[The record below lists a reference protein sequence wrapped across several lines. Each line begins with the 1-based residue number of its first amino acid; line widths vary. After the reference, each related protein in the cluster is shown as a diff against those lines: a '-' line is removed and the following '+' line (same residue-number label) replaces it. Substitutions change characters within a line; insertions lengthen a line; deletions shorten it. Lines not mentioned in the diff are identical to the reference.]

1 MVTTKVKASIVAAIA
16 ILAVVI
22 VAFIPIGESSATVS
36 NVSNQTTTGV
46 GEFNIYFNIN
56 SNISTADTEIPGID
70 GLSEIS
76 NQWVGFKGDG
86 SDGYIAMKSVL
97 SDLGFTSASY
107 SFDANFA
114 TSSSGYVTN
123 NVNYGSFTKL
133 MDLTSDGTNSWY
145 MYVYQTVTE
154 NNITTSTWNLTTTA
168 LGLYQPF
175 NDWVD
180 GYKTANI
187 ALYYGPNS
195 TVTVPFPTTIMP
207 LTQVPTSA
215 TSPYAD
221 KYAVSFTFNYVGSKT
236 YAGHNYEGI
245 VTETAVGYGSN
256 AWSALKNALNVNPQ
270 QPVVTGGETYSN
282 FGWIS
287 VMKNKST
294 ECIHGQNT
302 PSWEDDVYTYWNL
315 YYYDNSNATSPG
327 FVYSNFT
334 TGFYS
339 PLNESAQQCNNFLFV
354 YA

>member
-36 NVSNQTTTGV
+36 NVSNQTTTGL
-46 GEFNIYFNIN
+46 GEFNVYFMIN
-56 SNISTADTEIPGID
+56 SDVNISNTEIPSIN
-70 GLSEIS
+70 GLSEIK

-86 SDGYIAMKSVL
+86 SDGYIATKNVL
-97 SDLGFTSASY
+97 DTLGFTSASY

-133 MDLTSDGTNSWY
+133 MNLTPDGTNSWY

-180 GYKTANI
+180 GYKTANV
-187 ALYYGPNS
+187 ALYYGPS
-195 TVTVPFPTTIMP
+195 TVSSYPVTIMP
-207 LTQVPTSA
+207 LTEVPTSA
-215 TSPYAD
+215 TGTNAD
-221 KYAVSFTFNYVGSKT
+221 KYAVSFTFNYVGPKT
-236 YAGHNYEGI
+236 YAGYNYEGI

-270 QPVVTGGETYSN
+270 SPAVTGGDNYSN
-282 FGWIS
+282 LGWLTT
-287 VMKNKST
+287 MKGLSS
-294 ECIHGQNT
+294 ERIHGEDT
-302 PSWEDDVYTYWNL
+302 PAWEDDVYVYWNL
-315 YYYDNSNATSPG
+315 YYYSDSNATSPG

-334 TGFYS
+334 TGFYC
-339 PLNESAQQCNNFLFV
+339 PLEGSAQQCDNFLFV